1 MKFKINH
8 LFLSIFIVLFVSC
21 SSDDTPKQ
29 EVLAET
35 VPIVK
40 EIVFEN
46 IIVEGATKKTGTPNT
61 PNEIVSFTLNK
72 KNTSAVMI
80 DGFDVEFNSEDD
92 IIGAYLQI
100 KDSEGN
106 LADGFYD
113 IDLSK
118 VGKKSQYVKN
128 KKRTNSFIA
137 VKQSTQKHVSDEKGF
152 VVDVDFKEAIEP
164 GIFCYVICV
173 YDAKGNISAPQEVC
187 VTVQS
192 WGGNDDLAGIW
203 NNTKTESFEDGET
216 TTVNVGTKDCYELT
230 LNCTNGSIIKYNEC
244 LTIDSFKF
252 TINIDGTYVYEIKTT
267 NDYINYS
274 ASRAA
279 CEAVVTEE
287 KIHNISKGNWAYDQ
301 EKGEIIIVELVSID
315 TEEDETTEAE
325 TYDAGDAEIFVL
337 KAVLNGNNLTLG
349 EEFLDEKGTVEEYFK
364 YYFDKE

>member
-1 MKFKINH
+1 MMKFKINH

-35 VPIVK
+35 VPI

-46 IIVEGATKKTGTPNT
+46 IVVEGATKKTGTPST

-80 DGFDVEFNSEDD
+80 DGFDVEFNSKDD
-92 IIGAYLQI
+92 IIGVYLQI
-100 KDSEGN
+100 KDSEGS

-128 KKRTNSFIA
+128 KKRINSFIA
-137 VKQSTQKHVSDEKGF
+137 VKQSTQKHVSDEKNF
-152 VVDVDFKEAIEP
+152 VVDIDFKEAIEP

-192 WGGNDDLAGIW
+192 WGGNDDLIGVW
-203 NNTKTESFEDGET
+203 NMTKEDNFLNGELKT
-216 TTVNVGTKDCYELT
+216 MNIGEEDCFDETIYCSNGQSKTYTSCYSTDSLKFNINSNGTYTRDLAYNDYNMTYKDCQLAD
-230 LNCTNGSIIKYNEC
+230 II
-244 LTIDSFKF
+244 
-252 TINIDGTYVYEIKTT
+252 
-267 NDYINYS
+267 
-274 ASRAA
+274 
-279 CEAVVTEE
+279 VT
-287 KIHNISKGNWAYDQ
+287 KHLVSKGNWAYDQ
-301 EKGEIIIVELVSID
+301 VEKTIILVEYVSIKINENGVDRTD
-315 TEEDETTEAE
+315 TH
-325 TYDAGDAEIFVL
+325 DAGHARISTLNTVI
-337 KAVLNGNNLTLG
+337 NGNSLTLTN
-349 EEFLDEKGTVEEYFK
+349 EFTDANGNVEEYYKF
-364 YYFDKE
+364 YFYRE